1 MGNLLKSWVFFTA
14 LMLFLMTAATIVPEL
29 AERFFG
35 DTEEKVTAMVADVE
49 QEAQAVWAELTP

>member
-14 LMLFLMTAATIVPEL
+14 LMIFLMVAATVLPDL

-35 DTEEKVTAMVADVE
+35 DTEEMVTTMVDDVE
-49 QEAQAVWAELTP
+49 QEAQAVWAEFRP